1 MNTYH
6 SNIDFNDLISNFNI
20 DCKHKTQIDG
30 F

>member
-6 SNIDFNDLISNFNI
+6 SNIDFNDSIFNFNI